1 MSAGFIGLDAI
12 IDSAF
17 VADAE
22 EIVKGRNSRALYLR
36 RQRRYHYHGRQ
47 WQRGP

>member
-1 MSAGFIGLDAI
+1 MPAGFIGLDAI
-12 IDSAF
+12 VDSTF

-22 EIVKGRNSRALYLR
+22 EIVNRRISRVLYLR
-36 RQRRYHYHGRQ
+36 RQRRYRYQDRQ